1 MIVVFYMKHNAILLA
16 LLVAIVPFTTF
27 DYVMDN
33 QIDVEHI
40 VQETLLPKGF
50 NNLNLDQQQSL
61 KDLQPRFR
69 TGGNNENSSNLVFE
83 SVSVTTFGA
92 TGSVIINS
100 VVLDSNDN
108 AYFTGVFTGQSIVFG
123 SITLQ
128 GPTGGIVSG
137 LRCGDIFVGK
147 MNHGG
152 DFLWVS
158 VASSTNVQDCSINED
173 DSGEGITLDKNGDVV
188 VIGYMS
194 GKAVTFGN
202 ITVQANCQN
211 CRNVIVAKLNSN
223 GDWLWA
229 VKSDSATQNQ
239 GGSVV
244 ADSNG
249 DYYVTGTYSGTT
261 SFGEY
266 SVYGNAGTFV
276 AKLNNSGSWQWA
288 ISSTY
293 ASNGFHSREN
303 IVIDSNDDLY
313 VAGYTSETDLFGCSN
328 YTGYGI
334 FVAKLNSS
342 GSCLWV
348 STAPTTMSTAL
359 EVPGITTDSIGN
371 IFVTGGFKTTV
382 AFGNYSLNTTQ
393 STNDVDIFVAK
404 MNSTGH
410 WVWAVSARS
419 SHHWNSEIIDFGNS
433 IAVASNGM
441 VYVTGQ
447 AYRGTIFGNI
457 TNEYTSGFPRIFVAQ
472 LSPAGS
478 WNWVVNAGSD
488 ANGGT
493 GDRGLDVAIDSF
505 DNPFVAGSFNDF
517 ATFGSHYVPVSFAS
531 TSYLPRG
538 FIAKLCTD
546 SDGDQHND
554 CNDELP
560 FNPTQFQDSD
570 GDGYGDDQ
578 TSTATQADNFTDNP
592 TQWKDSDGDGY
603 GDNQT
608 YGATQVDDFINE
620 PTQWSDI
627 DGDGYGDN
635 PLGLAPDACPYIP
648 GDSTE
653 GSFLGCR
660 DTDGDKWADNIDI
673 FPIDETQHNDSDG
686 DGYGDNL
693 SGTNPDACPESA
705 GESTRDRFGCVD
717 SDMDGWS
724 DFFDSFD
731 ADSSQWNDSDNDGF
745 GDLLIGFQGD
755 SCPEEIGNST
765 LDVFG
770 CLDLDGDGWSD
781 DGDALPE
788 NPTQWLDR
796 DGDGFGENNSEEAT
810 EIDLFPSD
818 GTQWNDTDGDGHGDN
833 PYGTQGDW
841 FPDDPTRW
849 MDSDRDATA
858 DEDDAFPNDA
868 TQQVDSDGDGYGDNI
883 DGNRGDSFPNDPL
896 EWKDSDDDGL
906 GDNTDMFPYDPTQ
919 TEDRDGDG
927 MGDNPMGIGADK
939 FPDDPTQWGDIDGDG
954 HGDNQTGTNPDK
966 FITDATQWA
975 DRDGDGYGDNPQG
988 RLYDMFPDNPT
999 QWKDVDEDGLGDN
1012 QSGTNADP
1020 SLNDFDNDGYNDSID
1035 PLPKLSSPGDLDNDG
1050 VFDINDIFPEDA
1062 REWSDYDGDGEGDNA
1077 DTDDDNDGWA
1087 DTEEVRLGTDPFGA
1101 GDVPVDS
1108 FEIVIPGTAVGL
1120 GAWDLIGMF
1129 GGIPLAFWIGFGFA
1143 TRNGRT
1149 AKYEALLREAQTRD
1163 ELEGVARMWEYSL
1176 MLRMLGPHQG
1186 IRLERLRAEL
1196 DDKFEAMNQTLS
1208 SVENNEFDQTQMVIQ
1223 EMNDTEKQIP
1233 ELVSHSDYPSIEDIA
1248 QKTDENGYEWFTA
1261 QDGTNFYRT
1270 IGSQTEW
1277 MELEVDSEP

>member
-1 MIVVFYMKHNAILLA
+1 MKRNAILLA
-16 LLVAIVPFTTF
+16 LLVAIVPFATF
-27 DYVMDN
+27 DYVSDKET
-33 QIDVEHI
+33 DVGNI
-40 VQETLLPKGF
+40 VKEMLLPEGF
-50 NNLNLDQQQSL
+50 NDLNSDQQQSL
-61 KDLQPRFR
+61 KDLEPRFR

-83 SVSVTTFGA
+83 SVSATTFGA

-123 SITLQ
+123 SIILQ
-128 GPTGGIVSG
+128 GPSTTSWSG

-147 MNHGG
+147 MNHDG

-158 VASSTNVQDCSINED
+158 VASSTNVQDCSGYED
-173 DSGEGITLDKNGDVV
+173 DSGEGITLDKNDDVV
-188 VIGYMS
+188 VTGYMS
-194 GKAVTFGN
+194 GTAVTFGN
-202 ITVQANCQN
+202 TTVQANCQN
-211 CRNVIVAKLNSN
+211 CRNVIVAKLNSD

-229 VKSDSATQNQ
+229 AKSGDVWDTSGYGQ

-249 DYYVTGTYSGTT
+249 DYYVTGIYSGTT
-261 SFGEY
+261 SFGEF

-303 IVIDSNDDLY
+303 IVIDSNDEIY

-328 YTGYGI
+328 YTGSGI

-348 STAPTTMSTAL
+348 STAATTMSTSL

-382 AFGNYSLNTTQ
+382 AFGNHSLNTTQ

-410 WVWAVSARS
+410 WMWAVSAS
-419 SHHWNSEIIDFGNS
+419 SSYHWSSETLDFGNS
-433 IAVASNGM
+433 IVVASNGM

-447 AYRGTIFGNI
+447 AYRDTIFGNI
-457 TNEYTSGFPRIFVAQ
+457 TNEYTSGFPRVFVAQ

-493 GDRGLDVAIDSF
+493 GDRGLDMAIDSF
-505 DNPFVAGSFNDF
+505 GNPYVAGSFNDF
-517 ATFGSHYVPVSFAS
+517 ATFGSHYFPVSFTSTTS

-560 FNPTQFQDSD
+560 LNPTQFQDSD

-578 TSTATQADNFTDNP
+578 SSTATQADNFTDNP

-705 GESTRDRFGCVD
+705 GESTRDRFGCTD

-724 DFFDSFD
+724 DSFDSFD
-731 ADSSQWNDSDNDGF
+731 ADSSQWNDSDGDGF
-745 GDLLIGFQGD
+745 GDNVLGIQGD
-755 SCPEEIGNST
+755 ECPTQAGNSSLDRFGCIDQDGDGLSDAGDACPEIAGNST
-765 LDVFG
+765 RDRLG
-770 CLDLDGDGWSD
+770 CLDSDFDGWSD
-781 DGDALPE
+781 QGDGFPYDPLIWADLDKDGVEDSVDDFPFD
-788 NPTQWLDR
+788 PTQW
-796 DGDGFGENNSEEAT
+796 
-810 EIDLFPSD
+810 
-818 GTQWNDTDGDGHGDN
+818 
-833 PYGTQGDW
+833 
-841 FPDDPTRW
+841 
-849 MDSDRDATA
+849 
-858 DEDDAFPNDA
+858 
-868 TQQVDSDGDGYGDNI
+868 VDSDGDGFGDNER
-883 DGNRGDSFPNDPL
+883 GNGADNFPNDV
-896 EWKDSDDDGL
+896 
-906 GDNTDMFPYDPTQ
+906 
-919 TEDRDGDG
+919 
-927 MGDNPMGIGADK
+927 
-939 FPDDPTQWGDIDGDG
+939 TQWLDIDGDG
-954 HGDNQTGTNPDK
+954 FGDNQTGNNPDA
-966 FITDATQWA
+966 FTTDATQWLDA
-975 DRDGDGYGDNPQG
+975 DGDGYGDNPTG
-988 RLYDMFPDNPT
+988 RLYDQFPQNPT
-999 QWKDVDEDGLGDN
+999 QWADDDGDGLGDN
-1012 QSGTNADP
+1012 LNGTDADP
-1020 SLNDFDNDGYNDSID
+1020 YLNDFDNDGYNDSID
-1035 PLPKLSSPGDLDNDG
+1035 ILPKLPSPGDLDADGCLDEND
-1050 VFDINDIFPEDA
+1050 VFPSNPQECLDN
-1062 REWSDYDGDGEGDNA
+1062 DGDGEGDNA
-1077 DTDDDNDGWA
+1077 DVDDDNDGWA
-1087 DTEEVRLGTDPFGA
+1087 DTDEIRLGTDPFNSA
-1101 GDVPVDS
+1101 EEPVES
-1108 FEIVIPGTAVGL
+1108 FEIVIPGTSVGL

-1129 GGIPLAFWIGFGFA
+1129 GGIPLFVWIGFGFV
-1143 TRNGRT
+1143 TRNTRC
-1149 AKYEALLREAQTRD
+1149 AKYEAMLREADTRD
-1163 ELEGVARMWEYSL
+1163 ELESVAYKWEYSL

-1196 DDKFEAMNQTLS
+1196 DDVFESQNQKLS
-1208 SVENNEFDQTQMVIQ
+1208 SIDNHEFDQTKMVVE
-1223 EMNDTEKQIP
+1223 EMNDTEKQVP
-1233 ELVSHSDYPSIEDIA
+1233 ELVTQSDYPSIEDTA

-1270 IGSQTEW
+1270 IGSQADW
-1277 MELEVDSEP
+1277 IKLEN